1 MCDDFDA
8 DVLFRNPD
16 RQITFSLDDERL
28 DFPIQIG
35 KKRSKL

>member
-8 DVLFRNPD
+8 DVLLRDPD
-16 RQITFSLDDERL
+16 REVTFSLDDERL
-28 DFPIQIG
+28 HFLIQMG